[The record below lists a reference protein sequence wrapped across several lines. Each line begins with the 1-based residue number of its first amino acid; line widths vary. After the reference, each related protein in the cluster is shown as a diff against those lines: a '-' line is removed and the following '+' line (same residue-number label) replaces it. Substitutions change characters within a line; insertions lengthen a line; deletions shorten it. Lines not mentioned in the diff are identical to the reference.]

1 MDREIYATDGVI
13 TIYLVADED
22 RAGYIE
28 LHRQLNGEKTFFLN
42 PLCKDMMW
50 EQVLKGNT
58 KIFSIYRN
66 ADYCGSVELQ
76 NPESIT
82 PEIGIDLLECE
93 RNKGLASNV
102 IRIFTETVADKQKI
116 DYYIVRISSKNKH
129 SIHVFEKLG
138 VVFDGEEESPFK
150 RFIETFKSIMN
161 DDEIKDSFKK
171 YFETGDDS
179 ADEIIYRY
187 KLFPKQIR
195 TK

>member
-1 MDREIYATDGVI
+1 MNREIYATDGKI
-13 TIYLVADED
+13 TIYPVADED
-22 RAGYIE
+22 RAGYTE
-28 LHRQLNGEKTFFLN
+28 LHRQLNGEKSFFLN

-50 EQVLKGNT
+50 EQVLKGNI

-66 ADYCGSVELQ
+66 AGYCGSIELQ

-93 RNKGLASNV
+93 RNKGLAPKV
-102 IRIFTETVADKQKI
+102 IQIFTETVADKQNI
-116 DYYIVRISSKNKH
+116 DYYLVRISSKNKH

-138 VVFDGEEESPFK
+138 AVFDGEEESPFN
-150 RFIETFKSIMN
+150 RFIETFKSVMN
-161 DDEIKDSFKK
+161 DGIRDSFKK
-171 YFETGDDS
+171 YFETDDDP
-179 ADEIIYRY
+179 AEEIIYRY

>member
-1 MDREIYATDGVI
+1 MNREIYATDGKI
-13 TIYLVADED
+13 TIYPVADED
-22 RAGYIE
+22 RAGYTE
-28 LHRQLNGEKTFFLN
+28 LHRQLNGEKSFFLN

-50 EQVLKGNT
+50 EQVLKGNI

-66 ADYCGSVELQ
+66 AGYCGSIELQ

-93 RNKGLASNV
+93 RNKGLAPKV
-102 IRIFTETVADKQKI
+102 IQIFTETVADKQNI
-116 DYYIVRISSKNKH
+116 DYYFVRISSKNKH

-138 VVFDGEEESPFK
+138 AVFDGEEESPFN
-150 RFIETFKSIMN
+150 RFIETFKSVMN
-161 DDEIKDSFKK
+161 DGIRDSFKK
-171 YFETGDDS
+171 YFETDDDP
-179 ADEIIYRY
+179 AEEIIYRY